1 MILTLLILAA
11 LIVWLYALY
20 VSLIKTRNNV
30 LEALSGI
37 DVQLAKR
44 HALVPNLVE
53 AVKGAMGHERHI
65 LEDVTRLRAEAM
77 AANIKA
83 GGTETDAALGSEV
96 KLAGALDRLFI
107 SIEAYP
113 DLKTSQNM
121 RDLQRALAEIEANI
135 SASRRFYNSA
145 ATSLKTQCETIPSAF
160 IAQMIA
166 IKPVSFFEAE
176 PVMRNVPTVGLDG
189 IGN

>member
-11 LIVWLYALY
+11 LIVWLYTLY
-20 VSLIKTRNNV
+20 VRLIKTRNNV

-53 AVKGAMGHERHI
+53 TVKGAMAHERQV
-65 LEDVTRLRAEAM
+65 LEDVTRLRTEAMTKSVKGDGAEA
-77 AANIKA
+77 
-83 GGTETDAALGSEV
+83 ALSIEA
-96 KLAGALDRLFI
+96 KLAGALDRLFV

-121 RDLQRALAEIEANI
+121 RDLQRALAEIEANL
-135 SASRRFYNSA
+135 SASRRFYNA
-145 ATSLKTQCETIPSAF
+145 AAASLKTQCETIPSAF
-160 IAQMIA
+160 IAQLIA
-166 IKPVSFFEAE
+166 IKPVPFFKAD
-176 PVMRNVPTVGLDG
+176 PVMRNVPKVGLSNIED
-189 IGN
+189 